1 MRNVTFHIRLIHFYQ
16 ERIRTVKV
24 VRKIFQICSWVTQRT
39 VGCPVTICWGNP
51 PSQPLGSPSICTTS
65 HQMHSALLSHCQHC
79 FVSFCLYSAQGVV
92 SQCGATTV
100 CHHLTHSLFFFL
112 ARSFSARRE
121 GFHLRSLPVT
131 ADEAN
136 IQKPLL
142 IFFLTVAS
150 YAKIDTVCIYLWQE
164 K

>member
-39 VGCPVTICWGNP
+39 VGCRVTICWGNP

-79 FVSFCLYSAQGVV
+79 FVSFYLCSAQGVV

>member
-1 MRNVTFHIRLIHFYQ
+1 MIHYNQ
-16 ERIRTVKV
+16 EKIRTVKV

-39 VGCPVTICWGNP
+39 VGCRVTICWGNP
-51 PSQPLGSPSICTTS
+51 PSIPAPGLPFYLHNLPPDALCTALAL
-65 HQMHSALLSHCQHC
+65 SALLC
-79 FVSFCLYSAQGVV
+79 VFCLYSAQGVV